1 MSIDPVETLAM
12 ERVVRASAEIEAALI
27 SKNNPMCHILARAR
41 KEASAAMCELID
53 ASAEDFGKIRTL
65 QNKVLR
71 FDDLIRW
78 LQDIVKEG
86 IENNKRLSVSERDE
100 YADMIAYEPEGPN
113 AFDDDE
119 ANEAGIMERV
129 RHDA

>member
-12 ERVVRASAEIEAALI
+12 ERVVRASAEIEAALV
-27 SKNNPMCHILARAR
+27 SKNNPLCHVLVRAR
-41 KEASAAMCELID
+41 KEASAAMSQLVD
-53 ASAEDFGKIRTL
+53 ANADDVAKIRGL

-100 YADMIAYEPEGPN
+100 LADMISFEPEGPN
-113 AFDDDE
+113 AFDHDE
-119 ANEAGIMERV
+119 ADEADIIERT